1 MVVKEEVATAG
12 LLFHV
17 TPHTLPKDLG
27 CFVFVFFLT
36 VRDNGKSLVCPLG
49 KESSS
54 MTDSILNS

>member
-1 MVVKEEVATAG
+1 MPYMVVKEVTTAG

-17 TPHTLPKDLG
+17 TPHALPKDLD
-27 CFVFVFFLT
+27 CFFFLT
-36 VRDNGKSLVCPLG
+36 VRDNGKSLVFPLG

>member
-1 MVVKEEVATAG
+1 MPYMVVKEEVATAG

-17 TPHTLPKDLG
+17 TPHALPKDLG
-27 CFVFVFFLT
+27 WVFFLT
-36 VRDNGKSLVCPLG
+36 VRDNGKSLVFPLG